1 MMGYIPVGIAF
12 SLFGIGSNIPAWAL
26 ILMSIFIYAG
36 SGQFLLISLLVAK
49 VGALE
54 VFIVILLLNLR
65 HCFYTMALLEEFRE
79 LKYKTYAIFALTDE
93 SFALLRSKNYSKEN
107 LNLAFN
113 LTVFLNQIY
122 WIIGTILGITIGKNL
137 HINYE
142 GIDFSLTALFAVL
155 SYELFKQ
162 NRNFKVLFLSIFV
175 CAAGLLIFPSN
186 YFLVGSL
193 IVGTIILL
201 GLKRWMA

>member
-49 VGALE
+49 VGTLE

-175 CAAGLLIFPSN
+175 CATGLLIFPSN